1 MYKSF
6 TIYHFRCFRE
16 LKLEGLARFNL
27 FIGRNNVGKTALLE
41 ALFIH
46 AGAYNPELTLRV
58 SAFRGI
64 EVISFRWS
72 GWEEAPWEGIFRN
85 FDTRSEL
92 VLEGRYEDGKRR
104 TVRIR
109 QVSEPSELSEIVHS
123 VTRRQNGGQP
133 LPQDTHMASAG
144 QPSRQ
149 LTVTSEFAKVLELAC
164 EENGKISKHYLIVTP
179 QGMHMTLA
187 PPPTFPAIFQS
198 ARISANL
205 IERAERFGRLQIE
218 GKKDL
223 LLKSLQSIEPRL
235 EDVAEVSVS
244 GQPLLYGSLEDM
256 KRMLPLQ
263 LMGEGMIR
271 LTDLILNI
279 ANAPNGIV
287 LVDEIETGFHYSVLP
302 KVWQAIAQVA
312 REMNTQIFATT
323 HSRECLIAAHQAFS
337 ESDLYDFRLFRLEF
351 DPEGEI
357 RAVAYDRELLE
368 FVLEQDWEVR

>member
-6 TIYHFRCFRE
+6 TVRHFRCFRE
-16 LKLEGLARFNL
+16 LELEGLERFNL

-41 ALFIH
+41 SLFIH

-179 QGMHMTLA
+179 QG
-187 PPPTFPAIFQS
+187 
-198 ARISANL
+198 
-205 IERAERFGRLQIE
+205 
-218 GKKDL
+218 
-223 LLKSLQSIEPRL
+223 
-235 EDVAEVSVS
+235 
-244 GQPLLYGSLEDM
+244 
-256 KRMLPLQ
+256 
-263 LMGEGMIR
+263 
-271 LTDLILNI
+271 
-279 ANAPNGIV
+279 
-287 LVDEIETGFHYSVLP
+287 
-302 KVWQAIAQVA
+302 
-312 REMNTQIFATT
+312 
-323 HSRECLIAAHQAFS
+323 
-337 ESDLYDFRLFRLEF
+337 
-351 DPEGEI
+351 
-357 RAVAYDRELLE
+357 
-368 FVLEQDWEVR
+368 